1 MAEPSTLQPPAG
13 APTPS
18 VPSPQLFSL
27 AGKTALVTG
36 GTRGIGAA
44 CAIAL
49 AQAGASICLLQRDI
63 TKTSTQTHI
72 LQLGGG
78 IKCEIVEADL
88 SDLKATREA
97 FKKGVEV
104 MGGQIDMLINCA
116 GIQRRAPAVD
126 FSDEDWNDVSP
137 NFLIAPKSN
146 SPGITDRS
154 YKPTSAHVGSSVKRL
169 ESIWFL
175 GGAARSSTSPRSS
188 PSKEG

>member
-1 MAEPSTLQPPAG
+1 MAEPSTPQPPTG

-49 AQAGASICLLQRDI
+49 AQAGASICLLQRDVN
-63 TKTSTQTHI
+63 KTTTQAHI
-72 LQLGGG
+72 LQLGGPT
-78 IKCEIVEADL
+78 KCEIVEADL
-88 SDLKATREA
+88 SDLKAAREA

-104 MGGQIDMLINCA
+104 MGGQIDILVNCA

-126 FSDEDWNDVSP
+126 FSDEDWNDVSLSHDTIP
-137 NFLIAPKSN
+137 IISLAATN
-146 SPGITDRS
+146 RS
-154 YKPTSAHVGSSVKRL
+154 SKPTSAHVGCCARRL
-169 ESIWFL
+169 GNTWFL
-175 GGAARSSTSPRSS
+175 DGAARS
-188 PSKEG
+188 